1 LAANAGEG
9 AMRILRESPFPLE
22 IRALLKT
29 LCDVGFFERSLLI
42 GSWVMPI
49 YKELYGVAYTLRTL
63 DVDFAVH
70 VAHPRMRLR
79 ADLEQLITGIGFS
92 SFLDAEGIQK
102 FSAGGYEV
110 EFIVHRR
117 GGRAGGVRSLEEWKL
132 NALPLPF
139 IGILLDF
146 AETAVLEGSQIRFPI
161 PEAFFV
167 HKLIVAARRLVAA
180 KRLKD
185 LEQCAALVPVLADG
199 KLQEVMD
206 SQRLGKATRK
216 SIVVSCRTI
225 NFPLPRL
232 GLD

>member
-1 LAANAGEG
+1 
-9 AMRILRESPFPLE
+9 MRTLSETSFPPE
-22 IRALLKT
+22 IRALLRT
-29 LCDVGFFERSLLI
+29 LCDAGFFERSLLI

-49 YKELYGVAYTLRTL
+49 YRELYGVAYTLRTL

-70 VAHPRMRLR
+70 AAHPRVCLR
-79 ADLEQLITGIGFS
+79 ADLEHLITGIGYT
-92 SFLDAEGIQK
+92 SFLGAEGIQK

-117 GGRAGGVRSLEEWKL
+117 GGKIGGVRTLEEWKL

-146 AETAVLEGSQIRFPI
+146 TETAVLGGSQIRFPI

-167 HKLIVAARRLVAA
+167 HKLIVATRRLVTA

-185 LEQCAALVPVLADG
+185 LEQCAALVPVLIDR
-199 KLQEVMD
+199 KLRDVVD
-206 SQRLGKATRK
+206 SQRFGKVTKRGL
-216 SIVVSCRTI
+216 VTSCTAI
-225 NFPLPRL
+225 DFPLRRL